1 MSKHVPGCTIFCVTV
16 VRCTAC
22 SLLCC
27 CRRCR
32 LVSRLRCTRADILQ
46 LLTSRG
52 VDNTGDFV
60 DLLTYMEPSQYW
72 KQLTGDDIL
81 MLLLK
86 VARNR
91 CALSTRPTC
100 QAAGCY
106 RQGCV

>member
-1 MSKHVPGCTIFCVTV
+1 MTA
-16 VRCTAC
+16 VRCTAL
-22 SLLCC
+22 LLCC
-27 CRRCR
+27 SWCCR
-32 LVSRLRCTRADILQ
+32 LVTRLRCTRVDILQ
-46 LLTSRG
+46 LLTSASRA

-60 DLLTYMEPSQYW
+60 DLLSYMEPSQYW

-91 CALSTRPTC
+91 CVLSTRPTC
-100 QAAGCY
+100 QAARCY